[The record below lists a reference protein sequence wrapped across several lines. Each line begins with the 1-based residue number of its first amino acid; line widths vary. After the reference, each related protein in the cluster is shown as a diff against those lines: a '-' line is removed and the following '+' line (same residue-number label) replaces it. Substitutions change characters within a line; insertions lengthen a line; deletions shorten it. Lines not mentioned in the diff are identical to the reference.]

1 MNTQRPGNPALEAA
15 AAALQASI
23 EADPRTRHLS
33 GLGAAALKGE
43 GTQTGPAAP
52 DLRAVEELLQLA
64 RTLIFPGFFEGVPP
78 SAGTLEWFVSGHA
91 ARLHAHAQRQ
101 IGLALRYMCGQP
113 LRTAAGEDDGSFW
126 APWPVRFRRASR
138 ERGEGE
144 VAELD
149 CAEAARRTADAFLRG
164 LATVR
169 GLISADVQA
178 AFDGDPAAEHTDEI
192 ILCYPGVRAMLHHRL
207 AHTLYHLGVPL
218 LPRIIA
224 ETAHRLT
231 GIDIHPGARI
241 GARFFV
247 DHGAGT
253 VIGETA
259 EIGDDVK
266 LYQGVTLGAKSF
278 ARDHAGRL
286 VRGTKRH
293 PTLGNRV
300 TIYAGAVILGGD
312 TIIGDDCVINGG
324 VFLTQGIPP
333 GHIVRQKQAELTL
346 RSNPTLREKGAPES
360 MFDI

>member
-1 MNTQRPGNPALEAA
+1 MSTQTDANHALTTAA
-15 AAALQASI
+15 VAIRSSI
-23 EADPRTRHLS
+23 EGDPRTRHLS
-33 GLGAAALKGE
+33 GSAVGVPDGGVVPRAA
-43 GTQTGPAAP
+43 TVP
-52 DLRAVEELLQLA
+52 DVHAVEELLDLA
-64 RTLIFPGFFEGVPP
+64 RTLIFPGFFDRTPP
-78 SAGTLEWFVSGHA
+78 SPATLEWFVAGHA

-101 IGLALRYMCGQP
+101 IGLAVHYMCGQP
-113 LRTAAGEDDGSFW
+113 VRSAAGEDDGSFW
-126 APWPVRFRRASR
+126 APWPVRFRRACR

-144 VAELD
+144 VTELD
-149 CAEAARRTADAFLRG
+149 CAEAARRTADAFLLG
-164 LATVR
+164 LAAVR
-169 GLISADVQA
+169 GLMSADVQA

-192 ILCYPGVRAMLHHRL
+192 ILCYPGVRALLHHRL
-207 AHTLYHLGVPL
+207 AHLLYNLGVPL

-241 GARFFV
+241 GARFFL

-278 ARDHAGRL
+278 ARDQAGRL

-346 RSNPTLREKGAPES
+346 RSNPALREKGEAQA